1 MGFAKGFNQ
10 VEAAA
15 EKAVRSIVEEHG
27 YSLWDV
33 VFVKEGASWYLRI
46 LIDKTGGVSIDDCE
60 SIDGLI
66 NAKIDEQPFIDKID
80 YLEVGSAG
88 LERPIR
94 RIEQIHGSVGKKIR
108 LKTYKLCEGLPEKDV
123 KCVLKGFD
131 GESVEVSGDFGEIR
145 LLLSD
150 ISSMNYDDFDDY
162 DEIITEV

>member
-33 VFVKEGASWYLRI
+33 VFVKEGAAWYLRI
-46 LIDKTGGVSIDDCE
+46 LIDKPEGISIDDCE

-66 NAKIDEQPFIDKID
+66 NAEIDKQPFIDKID

-94 RIEQIHGSVGKKIR
+94 RVDQLHASVGKRIR
-108 LKTYKLCEGLPEKDV
+108 LKTYKLCEGLSEKNV
-123 KCVLKGFD
+123 RCVLKSFD
-131 GESVEVSGDFGEIR
+131 GEKAVVSGDFGEAE
-145 LLLSD
+145 LLLSE
-150 ISSMNYDDFDDY
+150 ISSMNYDDFDDF